1 MVSVFPPGG
10 NGTMT
15 VTGRVGHVAAR
26 ADKGDKPLIATSPAR
41 PPSAARRVGSPF
53 GAHGVFVKRPPLDV
67 MKPSP
72 IVMIVAQSK
81 FDATWDR

>member
-26 ADKGDKPLIATSPAR
+26 AVKGDKPLIATSPAR

-53 GAHGVFVKRPPLDV
+53 GSRGIFVKRPPPLDV

-81 FDATWDR
+81 FDTT